1 MISIVIPLYNKRETV
16 ARALRSV
23 LGQTV
28 QEFEVV
34 VVDDGSTD
42 GSADIVLSFAE
53 PRIRIITQPN
63 SGVSAARNRG
73 IREAS
78 SEMIA
83 FLDADDEWLPELLE
97 RLLQLRLDFPNVKL
111 WGSSYYFNN
120 PRIGRRPALLVG
132 KLASFRGRFD
142 DYFDIAS
149 KSEPPI
155 WTSAVLV
162 EKTAILSIGGFPPG
176 VRAGEDLLTWARIAH
191 KYGVAYYAIPLA
203 IFYGPMG
210 LEERSFRLPPA
221 HDVVGEGLHSLLN
234 EAGSDI
240 VDSLRAYVALW
251 HRMRAVTFLQAGK
264 RRSCLLEVM
273 HARRL
278 IGLTPRLICILLL
291 LLSPKST
298 TRLIVRRWHQRSGNK
313 ESLQVL

>member
-1 MISIVIPLYNKRETV
+1 MISVVIPVFNKRDTLV
-16 ARALRSV
+16 RALKSV
-23 LGQTV
+23 LRQTY
-28 QEFEVV
+28 QKFEVLV
-34 VVDDGSTD
+34 VNDGSTD
-42 GSADIVLSFAE
+42 DSVSVIKGIQDA
-53 PRIRIITQPN
+53 RIRLIEQPN
-63 SGVSAARNRG
+63 SGVSVARNRG
-73 IREAS
+73 VESATY
-78 SEMIA
+78 ELIA

-132 KLASFRGRFD
+132 KLARFRGRFD

-278 IGLTPRLICILLL
+278 IGLTPRLLCIVLL